1 MAEQTKTDY
10 ANKQEADKAATDKA
24 AKEQA
29 VKEAATT
36 KVPVVKVAAVTPFVN
51 KIPDGAMD
59 PKDVLP
65 GYAPNQGSPVEGDP
79 TRLANPNNPNS
90 PVTVPLNPSNP
101 ANPPA
106 TQSDKPASEQRI
118 YHDLLAMNSP
128 PTTQAANKAVE
139 DRKKEAAALLVEIG
153 AALKDYDGES
163 NIPANHAYWSLVAK
177 HRLLANP

>member
-10 ANKQEADKAATDKA
+10 ANKQEADKAAADKA
-24 AKEQA
+24 AKETA
-29 VKEAATT
+29 AEKATVKG
-36 KVPVVKVAAVTPFVN
+36 PVVKAVSIPVPFVN
-51 KIPDGAMD
+51 AIPAGAMD

-90 PVTVPLNPSNP
+90 PVTVSLNPSNP

-118 YHDLLAMNSP
+118 YHDLLALNNP
-128 PTTQAANKAVE
+128 PTTQAASKAVE
-139 DRKKEAAALLVEIG
+139 DRRKEAAALLTEIG
-153 AALKDYDGES
+153 AALNEFNGES
-163 NIPANHAYWSLVAK
+163 NIPHSHPYWGLVAK